1 MHIHR
6 EQRLLSALSLIVL
19 AVGLATFAAPAQAQA
34 PQPAPPNAAAYQ
46 ATCQDGAVAAEIAR
60 IGAEIAQFNQASI
73 QAQAANDRQAVVR
86 LQGYINLDQQRL
98 AQLQGK
104 PRCALPGNP
113 PPPPPPGP
121 GPGPGPGGKP
131 LVPPTPPPPPQPP
144 VNQQVHP
151 PLSPI
156 GAPQTVCVGA
166 GYYYTI
172 SVRAPD
178 GTNTPTIQQ
187 VSIAPQ
193 GFASVAYD
201 IPSQTV
207 TGVGLA
213 PGSALVTVT
222 GYVRDVNDE
231 IWPFNFTMTVNV
243 NACPPRNEGPTIIGP
258 PPSAVEPG
266 PGPGFLP
273 DIGIGIGRRE
283 R

>member
-1 MHIHR
+1 MHIRR
-6 EQRLLSALSLIVL
+6 EQGLFSALSPIVL
-19 AVGLATFAAPAQAQA
+19 AVGLTAFAALARAQA

-60 IGAEIAQFNQASI
+60 LGAEIAQFNQASI
-73 QAQAANDRQAVVR
+73 QAQTANDQHTVVR

-104 PRCALPGNP
+104 PRCGLPGNPPPPP

-121 GPGPGPGGKP
+121 GPGGKG
-131 LVPPTPPPPPQPP
+131 LVPPTPPPPPPP
-144 VNQQVHP
+144 P
-151 PLSPI
+151 PAGRPVLNPI

-222 GYVRDVNDE
+222 GFVRDVSNE

-258 PPSAVEPG
+258 PPSAIEPG